1 MKVLHI
7 YKHFFPD
14 GHGGVAEAIRQIC
27 KSTKTYNVDSSV
39 YALSPNPTPRNIFNE
54 DIFIGRSKS
63 YIAPFSCDLGGLS
76 SIMLFRCM
84 AEQSDIIHYHFPWP
98 YADILSLIVRPNK
111 PQIMTWH
118 SDIVRQGILKIIYA
132 PLMNYML
139 SRMHFVVATSPKY
152 TYTSRTLLRK
162 NVASRTRVI
171 CLGMDESSFAKN
183 HDLNILRRIGVDQD
197 EAYFLFVGCTRYY
210 KGLKY
215 LIEASKEI
223 RAKVV
228 IAGYGPE
235 LGTLKQEVLK
245 HSVRNVI
252 FTGKV
257 TEDEK
262 NCLLANCRAF
272 VLPSHMRSEAYG
284 MVLVEASIA
293 GKPMVTCEIG
303 TGTSFVNIHNET
315 GFVIKPAN
323 PGEISRAL
331 NMLLSDGSL
340 AAKMGL
346 AARKRFENNFTG
358 HQMGKAYAQLY
369 NDVLQMHQPHHKKHN
384 S

>member
-1 MKVLHI
+1 M
-7 YKHFFPD
+7 
-14 GHGGVAEAIRQIC
+14 
-27 KSTKTYNVDSSV
+27 
-39 YALSPNPTPRNIFNE
+39 FNE
-54 DIFIGRSKS
+54 GIFIARSKS
-63 YIAPFSCDLGGLS
+63 YIAPSSCDLGGLS

-84 AEQSDIIHYHFPWP
+84 AEQADIIHYHFPWP
-98 YADILSLIVRPNK
+98 YADILSLLVRPNK

-118 SDIVRQGILKIIYA
+118 SDIVRQGLLKIIYA

-139 SRMHFVVATSPKY
+139 KRMRFIVATSPQY
-152 TYTSRTLLRK
+152 TYTSRILLRQ
-162 NVASRTRVI
+162 NVAARTRVI
-171 CLGMDESSFAKN
+171 SLGVDESSFTKK
-183 HDLNILRRIGVDQD
+183 HDRNILRRIGVEQD

-210 KGLKY
+210 KGLRY
-215 LIEASKEI
+215 LIEASKEV

-228 IAGYGPE
+228 IAGYGSE
-235 LGTLKQEVLK
+235 LGTLKQEVLR

-323 PGEISRAL
+323 PGEISHAL
-331 NMLLSDGSL
+331 NILLSNGPL

-358 HQMGKAYAQLY
+358 RQMGKAYAQLY
-369 NDVLQMHQPHHKKHN
+369 KDVLQMH
-384 S
+384 

>member
-1 MKVLHI
+1 M
-7 YKHFFPD
+7 
-14 GHGGVAEAIRQIC
+14 
-27 KSTKTYNVDSSV
+27 YNVDSSV
-39 YALSPNPTPRNIFNE
+39 YALSPHPTPKKISYE
-54 DIFIGRSKS
+54 GMLIGRSKS
-63 YIAPFSCDLGGLS
+63 YIAPFSCDLGGPN
-76 SIMLFRCM
+76 SIVLFRSM
-84 AEQSDIIHYHFPWP
+84 TQQADIIHYHFPWP

-118 SDIVRQGILKIIYA
+118 SDIVRQGLLKHLYA

-139 SRMHFVVATSPKY
+139 SRMHFIVATSPKY
-152 TYTSRTLLRK
+152 TGTSRVLRRK
-162 NVASRTRVI
+162 DITERTRVI
-171 CLGMDESSFAKN
+171 CLGMDENTFSKKN
-183 HDLNILRRIGVDQD
+183 DDSIFGRIGVDQM
-197 EAYFLFVGCTRYY
+197 EPYFLFVGCTRYY
-210 KGLKY
+210 KGLRY
-215 LIEASKEI
+215 LIEASKEV

-272 VLPSHMRSEAYG
+272 VLPSHKRSEAYG

-323 PGEISRAL
+323 PREISRAL